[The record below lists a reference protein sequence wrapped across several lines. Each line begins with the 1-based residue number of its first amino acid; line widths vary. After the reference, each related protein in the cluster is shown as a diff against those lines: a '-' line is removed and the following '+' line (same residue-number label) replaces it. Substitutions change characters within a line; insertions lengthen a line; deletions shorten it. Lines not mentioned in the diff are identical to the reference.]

1 MCYCAAIQPQHEDY
15 SFVERITRSLS
26 TAFVQLCAQGA
37 VRSALLRD
45 LPFAADY
52 PFTRSTVDFQ

>member
-15 SFVERITRSLS
+15 SFIERITRFLS
-26 TAFVQLCAQGA
+26 TAFVQLCAQGP
-37 VRSALLRD
+37 VRSALRRA

-52 PFTRSTVDFQ
+52 PSTQSTVDFQ